1 MLHARLA
8 LLDELLDGLRSG
20 RAGVFVI
27 DGEAGIGESAL
38 LDYGWGPGGWDA
50 VSAYESESELPL
62 AGLRQLLRAVLG
74 RALQLVQV
82 VGRRSEPRSDRATA
96 SVSPPHSRPTASTA
110 MRGVLPM
117 LSP

>member
-38 LDYGWGPGGWDA
+38 LDYGWGPGRWDA
-50 VSAYESESELPL
+50 GSA
-62 AGLRQLLRAVLG
+62 
-74 RALQLVQV
+74 
-82 VGRRSEPRSDRATA
+82 
-96 SVSPPHSRPTASTA
+96 
-110 MRGVLPM
+110 
-117 LSP
+117 